1 MQTQASPAMKGAPSD
16 AAGRRDAK
24 IIAAARVISID
35 YRSIVDNAVCGLA
48 DNTPDARRDVYA
60 QARKIVER
68 HLQLMRLP
76 EPIVELEKLSLDLT
90 VRKIERQWRA
100 RQRDAIAARREKSK
114 VPSATVT
121 ESFAAFARAFAA
133 LGRALASLA
142 IVLGLRPFVSA
153 AAIVPSAL
161 RAVLRGLFSPVGL
174 AAALPIV
181 AMAIFITFFVDNN
194 IAYRSLA
201 DGPAGRWLA
210 RLDLLPSDPAPGVRS
225 KSQERIEARSVP
237 SRTAD
242 AAPQPAATTVAPPR
256 NTAADATSRGPTR
269 VRPVRADFSGAP
281 APMAA
286 FAAPPPPQPRI
297 ASACDGIQSTY
308 ERTACVTSQGN
319 RTELDP
325 PGSTRDSL
333 PGWLSGYAE
342 INHVNS
348 IRFAATP
355 AAPSD
360 GAAPVDQTS
369 VAVALPEATISG
381 AEESVAATPPVVA
394 APDNAPRTE
403 PPTVEHAVAPMA
415 RPANSK
421 VAALIEGGK
430 RAAVKGD
437 LERAVQNF
445 SEAIRI
451 DPKFPD
457 SYSERG
463 QALFKMG
470 ETERAIAD
478 YSAAIQR
485 NPQHGAA
492 LRARGMAYLY
502 RGTADLALADLS
514 RAIELAENDP
524 SRLAPIDLFYAR
536 RSRAA
541 IYSAKLQYEQE
552 IADCSALIDSYA
564 RDPML
569 AAALKE
575 SYRDIGAA
583 NIMAAVYRQRA
594 AAHIRRSS
602 WELAIADLSAAIPL
616 SVDRGYSAL
625 IDRSKLNES
634 LGRRDQAI
642 GDLQSALA
650 VRPTSEE
657 ARSALKRLGAAPKP
671 TPVRAI

>member
-1 MQTQASPAMKGAPSD
+1 MQTQASPAMKGAPGD
-16 AAGRRDAK
+16 AADRRDAK

-35 YRSIVDNAVCGLA
+35 YRSIVDNAVYGLA
-48 DNTPDARRDVYA
+48 DNTPDARREVYA
-60 QARKIVER
+60 QARKIVKR

-100 RQRDAIAARREKSK
+100 RQPDAVPASREKRK

-142 IVLGLRPFVSA
+142 IILGLRPFVSA
-153 AAIVPSAL
+153 AVVVPSAL

-225 KSQERIEARSVP
+225 KSQERIEARSAP

-242 AAPQPAATTVAPPR
+242 AAPQPTVVPPR
-256 NTAADATSRGPTR
+256 NPAADAASRGPTR
-269 VRPVRADFSGAP
+269 VRPVRADFNGAP
-281 APMAA
+281 APITA
-286 FAAPPPPQPRI
+286 FAAPPPPQPRM
-297 ASACDGIQSTY
+297 APACDGIQSTY

-319 RTELDP
+319 RAEPDP
-325 PGSTRDSL
+325 ASSTRDSL
-333 PGWLSGYAE
+333 PGWLAGYAE
-342 INHVNS
+342 IDRVNS

-381 AEESVAATPPVVA
+381 TEESVAVTPPVVA
-394 APDNAPRTE
+394 EPDNAPRAE
-403 PPTVEHAVAPMA
+403 PPTVERAMAPMA
-415 RPANSK
+415 RPANNK

-437 LERAVQNF
+437 LEHAVQNF

-502 RGTADLALADLS
+502 RGTTDLALADLS

-552 IADCSALIDSYA
+552 IADCTALIDSYA

-575 SYRDIGAA
+575 IYRDIGAA

-594 AAHIRRSS
+594 TAHIRRSS

-650 VRPTSEE
+650 VRPISEE
-657 ARSALKRLGAAPKP
+657 ARSALKRLGAAPRP